1 MNRNLSPLKM
11 DHLSRGDRFK
21 PRSDHHSDSDEGDY
35 HQPEEPVIRYPFP
48 TGNQFNQ
55 EYADRLPMRPRAP
68 QGGTVEPRNL
78 PPRPP
83 KRTPG
88 NAAPAINRDL
98 KPGRQPKITPGQ
110 TEALSPISLSTSKH
124 PPRPVK
130 SLPRD
135 PVGKFSPPAALL
147 QPYDEPGH
155 SPPHRAPPTAPQR
168 LPHNNTDTCT
178 DRSSPA
184 GIENVSLVYSGLNTD
199 LPHRLSLDLESHDL
213 ERSLE
218 QTKNARDSGRR
229 QHHEWPQAKGDAN
242 HASYTG
248 HSKPVEAPDKQ
259 DWYVGAFSRVEAE
272 HALHLVN
279 QEGAYL
285 VRDCSRNTTN
295 EPYVLAVF
303 YENRVFN
310 IQIRFCQETSKYSLG
325 TRVKTNDTFDSVA
338 EIIKFHSIFPIVLID
353 GRNPSPTTQP
363 KRHCILLYPI
373 TSQDM
378 NQLLS

>member
-1 MNRNLSPLKM
+1 M
-11 DHLSRGDRFK
+11 DRLSRGNRFK
-21 PRSDHHSDSDEGDY
+21 GRSDHHRDLDEDDY
-35 HQPEEPVIRYPFP
+35 HQPEEPVFHYPSP
-48 TGNQFNQ
+48 TGNQSNR
-55 EYADRLPMRPRAP
+55 EYADRLPMRLWTP
-68 QGGTVEPRNL
+68 QGREGESRSVLNV

-83 KRTPG
+83 KRTTASSHTG
-88 NAAPAINRDL
+88 NSAPAINRDL
-98 KPGRQPKITPGQ
+98 KPGRQPKITPERRSQ
-110 TEALSPISLSTSKH
+110 TLGSEETTSKH
-124 PPRPVK
+124 LPRPVK

-135 PVGKFSPPAALL
+135 PVGKFGPPAVLP

-155 SPPHRAPPTAPQR
+155 SPPHRAPPSAPQR
-168 LPHNNTDTCT
+168 HNNTHTYT

-184 GIENVSLVYSGLNTD
+184 GSENVNSRVLGLKTD
-199 LPHRLSLDLESHDL
+199 LPHRLSLDLETHDL
-213 ERSLE
+213 ERSSLE
-218 QTKNARDSGRR
+218 QTNSARDSARR
-229 QHHEWPQAKGDAN
+229 QHHEWPQVKGDAN
-242 HASYTG
+242 HGSYTG
-248 HSKPVEAPDKQ
+248 HSKPVEAPAKQ

-285 VRDCSRNTTN
+285 VRDCSRNSSN

-338 EIIKFHSIFPIVLID
+338 DIIKFHSIFPIVLID
-353 GRNPSPTTQP
+353 GRNPSVTAQP

-373 TSQDM
+373 TAQDM
-378 NQLLS
+378 NQLLT